1 LTLISSKKVLFLF
14 SKDNANMPI
23 PIVNSI
29 ATWFLKK
36 RFHQIE
42 LFLKYP
48 HDVQNELL
56 FQLIA
61 MAKDTEIGKQYDFA
75 SIKDYKTFAERLPIL
90 TYEDNQE
97 RIERS
102 RKGENNIFWPTPIKW
117 FAKSSGTTS
126 AKSKFIPVSYESL
139 EDCHYAASKDLLCM
153 YLNNNENSQLFTGK
167 SLRLGGSK
175 ELYTENGTVFGD
187 LSAIL
192 IDNMPFWAEFSSTP
206 SNKVSLMSD
215 WEYKMQAIVD
225 ETINENVTSL
235 AGVPSWMLV
244 LLNNVLETTGKDSL
258 FDVWPNLEVYFH
270 GGVSFMPY
278 AEQYKTILPKK
289 DFRYYEIYNA
299 SEGFFA
305 IQDQNNSS
313 ELLLMLDYG
322 IFYEFIPMDT
332 YGTEDQKIIPLSEV
346 RKDVNYA
353 VVITTNAGLW
363 RYKIGDTIRFTSTNP
378 YRIKVSGRT
387 KHHINVFGEELII
400 ENAEDALK
408 KVCKKTKADIVD
420 YTVAPIFMEG
430 KEKGAHEWLI
440 EFKKPPTDINLFNE
454 LLDNALK
461 SLNSDYEAKR
471 YNNITL
477 NKPKINIARQQLFYD
492 WLKLHNKLGG
502 QHKIPR
508 LSNTRKYIDELLTL
522 NN

>member
-1 LTLISSKKVLFLF
+1 MS
-14 SKDNANMPI
+14 I
-23 PIVNSI
+23 PLVNSI
-29 ATWFLKK
+29 ASWFLKK

-48 HDVQNELL
+48 NEVQQELL
-56 FQLIA
+56 FSLLDI
-61 MAKDTEIGKQYDFA
+61 AKDTEVGKQHEFV
-75 SIKDYKTFAERLPIL
+75 SIKNYTTFAQRVPIT
-90 TYEDNQE
+90 TYEDFQDK
-97 RIERS
+97 IERS
-102 RKGENNIFWPTPIKW
+102 RQGENNIFWPKPIKW
-117 FAKSSGTTS
+117 FAKSSGTTN
-126 AKSKFIPVSYESL
+126 AKSKFIPVSIDSL

-153 YLNNNENSQLFTGK
+153 YLNNNEDSQLFTGK

-175 ELYTENGTVFGD
+175 ELYKENGTVFGD

-206 SNKVSLMSD
+206 SSKVSLMSD
-215 WEYKMQAIVD
+215 WETKMAAVVN

-244 LLNNVLETTGKDSL
+244 LLNNVLDKTDKTSL

-270 GGVSFMPY
+270 GGVSFNPY
-278 AEQYKTILPKK
+278 IEQYRNILPKK
-289 DFRYYEIYNA
+289 DFKYYETYNA

-305 IQDQNNSS
+305 IQDQNYSGD
-313 ELLLMLDYG
+313 LLLMLDYG
-322 IFYEFIPMDT
+322 IFYEFIPMDN
-332 YGTEDQKIIPLSEV
+332 YGTLDQKVIPLSEV
-346 RKDVNYA
+346 ELNKNYA

-363 RYKIGDTIRFTSTNP
+363 RYKIGDTVRFVSISP

-408 KVCKKTKADIVD
+408 KVCKKTKSEIVD
-420 YTVAPIFMEG
+420 YTAAPIFMDG

-440 EFKKPPTDINLFNE
+440 EFKTPPKDIDYFNE
-454 LLDNALK
+454 LFDNALK

-471 YNNITL
+471 YNNMTL
-477 NKPKINIARQQLFYD
+477 NKPKIHVARTQLFYD
-492 WLKLHNKLGG
+492 WLKQNNKLGG
-502 QHKIPR
+502 QHKVPR
-508 LSNTRKYIDELLTL
+508 LSNTRQYIDELLIL
-522 NN
+522 NK